1 MRLVPVLGAAALTV
15 ALSGCSL
22 LGFGADEDQPEPKK
36 THPSP
41 VAEVDKVLKA
51 VKPITGDKDSVPST
65 KKFFDTMLDAGYE
78 PEQLEATIDDS
89 PLGNDVPSK
98 MFGVKTDKGCVVG
111 EIRKGKATA
120 ELMQPTESTG
130 SCLFGEVERPKG
142 VKAPKGEKRD
152 DDGDSN
158 GAGHLPGEDI
168 NGKDGPTESPQPS
181 DDSSGSEGTSASEG
195 ASGSGSEGASNS
207 GGTSNSGGSTGS
219 EGSSEGGD
227 SSSSSSDGGDTSDE
241 GPSLGG
247 G

>member
-1 MRLVPVLGAAALTV
+1 MRLVPVLGAAALTA

-22 LGFGADEDQPEPKK
+22 LGFGGEEPQPEPKK
-36 THPSP
+36 THATP

-51 VKPITGDKDSVPST
+51 LKPITGEKDSVPST
-65 KKFFDTMLDAGYE
+65 KKFFSTMLDAGYE
-78 PEQLEATIDDS
+78 PEQLEATIDES

-98 MFGVKTDKGCVVG
+98 MFGIKTDKGCVVG
-111 EIRKGKATA
+111 EIRSGKATA

-152 DDGDSN
+152 EDGDSN

-168 NGKDGPTESPQPS
+168 NGEDGPTESPQPS
-181 DDSSGSEGTSASEG
+181 EDPSGSED
-195 ASGSGSEGASNS
+195 ASGSE
-207 GGTSNSGGSTGS
+207 TSSDAEEAV
-219 EGSSEGGD
+219 EGSAASSSSADGGD
-227 SSSSSSDGGDTSDE
+227 SSGE
-241 GPSLGG
+241 APSLGG

>member
-1 MRLVPVLGAAALTV
+1 MRLVPVLGAAALTL

-22 LGFGADEDQPEPKK
+22 LGFGSDDSQPEPKK
-36 THPSP
+36 THPTP

-65 KKFFDTMLDAGYE
+65 KKFFTTMLDAGYK
-78 PEQLEATIDDS
+78 PEQLEATLDES

-98 MFGVKTDKGCVVG
+98 MFGVKTDKGCVIG
-111 EIRKGKATA
+111 EIRAGKATA

-130 SCLFGEVERPKG
+130 SCLFGEVDRPEG

-152 DDGDSN
+152 EDGDSN

-168 NGKDGPTESPQPS
+168 NGDDGPTESPQPS
-181 DDSSGSEGTSASEG
+181 DDSSGSDDG
-195 ASGSGSEGASNS
+195 
-207 GGTSNSGGSTGS
+207 TGS
-219 EGSSEGGD
+219 EGSTGSQSSAEGGGSSSGSAEGGD
-227 SSSSSSDGGDTSDE
+227 SDGE
-241 GPSLGG
+241 APSLGG